1 MLGLAEKRTRLPAAQ
16 RRAVIERAAT
26 EVFAERGYHGA
37 GMDEIAARSG
47 ISVPVLY
54 DHFPSKQRLH
64 RQLLEAHFAD
74 LRAIW
79 RNRLTAEQPPGGQ
92 VADAFDA
99 WFGYVETH
107 PYAWRMLF
115 RDTTGDPT
123 VAQLHR
129 EVAEASRAA
138 MLPLFA
144 RQLPTALA
152 NDEHAVAMAWEVVRA
167 ALQGLALWWSEQPGV
182 PRERVVAMAMNL
194 LWIGFE
200 RLQRG
205 ATW

>member
-1 MLGLAEKRTRLPAAQ
+1 MVEKRTRLTAAQ

-54 DHFPSKQRLH
+54 DHFPSKQHLH
-64 RQLLEAHFAD
+64 RHLLEAHFAD

-79 RNRLTAEQPPGGQ
+79 RDRLVADQP

-107 PYAWRMLF
+107 PYAWRILF
-115 RDTTGDPT
+115 RETTGDPALAELHQE
-123 VAQLHR
+123 VAQ
-129 EVAEASRAA
+129 ASRAA
-138 MLPLFA
+138 LLPLFA
-144 RQLPTALA
+144 RQLPPELA
-152 NDEHAVAMAWEVVRA
+152 GDEHAVEMAWEVVRA
-167 ALQGLALWWSEQPGV
+167 ALQGLALWWSGQPDV

-200 RLQRG
+200 RLQGGELWR
-205 ATW
+205 